1 MRPELPAVEDRRP
14 PPAVL
19 AVVNPVLRTLL
30 RSPLHK
36 LLGRRLILVSVDG
49 RKTGRAYTVPV
60 GRHQMEGVFVVSAS
74 GTWRH
79 NLRGG
84 ASVRVVV
91 DGRERSGYAELEE
104 RPDVVARVYKE
115 LLERSG
121 PGMLGLR
128 VNVARPP
135 TVDEIAPAVARRA
148 VAHVRL
154 TDRAPVASEAEG
166 RASPLE
172 PL

>member
-1 MRPELPAVEDRRP
+1 VRHAEPPAVEDRRP
-14 PPAVL
+14 SPSVL

-30 RSPLHK
+30 RSPLHR
-36 LLGRRLILVSVDG
+36 LLSRWLILVSVEG

-60 GRHQMEGVFVVSAS
+60 GRHQTGDAFVVSAS
-74 GTWRH
+74 GAWRH

-84 ASVRVVV
+84 AAVRVVV
-91 DGRERSGYAELEE
+91 DGREWPGYAELEE
-104 RPDVVARVYKE
+104 RPDVVARAYEE

-135 TVDEIAPAVARRA
+135 TVDEIAPAVARRG
-148 VAHVRL
+148 VAHIRL
-154 TDRAPVASEAEG
+154 ADRAAVDSEA
-166 RASPLE
+166 
-172 PL
+172 